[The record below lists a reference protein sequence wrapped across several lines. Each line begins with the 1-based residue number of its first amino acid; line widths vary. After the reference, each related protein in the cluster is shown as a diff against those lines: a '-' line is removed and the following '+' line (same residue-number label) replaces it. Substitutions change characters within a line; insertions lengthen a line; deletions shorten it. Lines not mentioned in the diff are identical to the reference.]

1 MKFIQKLLPPKQW
14 MPFVIIAIGIGTGMF
29 AYLLYVSRAVSYL
42 SDEPKTCVN
51 CHVMAP
57 YYATWQHS
65 SHARV
70 AGCNDCHVPHNN
82 TLNKYFFKAKD
93 GIYHATVFTWRAE
106 PQVIHIKEAGTNV
119 VQQNCQRCHTK
130 LNEDVSTSKHLTL
143 SDRDHGNGKLCWDCH
158 REVPHGRV
166 NSLSSVP
173 DAQVPLPDS
182 PVPGWLKDQMAAAKP
197 DSLNNKPNN

>member
-1 MKFIQKLLPPKQW
+1 MKFIQKVLPPKQW
-14 MPFVIIAIGIGTGMF
+14 MPFVIIAVGIGTGMF
-29 AYLLYVSRAVSYL
+29 IYLLYVSRAVSYI
-42 SDEPKTCVN
+42 SDDPKTCVN
-51 CHVMAP
+51 CHVMTP

-70 AGCNDCHVPHNN
+70 ATCNDCHVPHDNVF
-82 TLNKYFFKAKD
+82 NKYYFKAKD

-106 PQVIHIKEAGTNV
+106 PQVIQIKEAGANV
-119 VQQNCQRCHTK
+119 VQQNCQRCHSN
-130 LNEDVSTSKHLTL
+130 LNESVATAASITL
-143 SDRDHGNGKLCWDCH
+143 KDRDHGKGKLCWDCH

-182 PVPGWLKDQMAAAKP
+182 PVPSWLKEKMASSKS
-197 DSLNNKPNN
+197 DSLNNKSNN